1 MFDITRL
8 MQISESA
15 SLSFTKVQSPYDSM
29 SLEEACMFSRVQLL
43 ESEIEYHD
51 LMDECAN
58 DMIDAYYNSTQGIAL
73 TEAAEAEQ
81 KEKNVSWFTKVKEWF
96 INLFNRVIGWF
107 KALGSKIASLFKK
120 SGKQDNTAKQNA
132 NEKPEEKN
140 VEKNTQQPSTSKEEP
155 KEQPENKPEP
165 KNRDITFT
173 IKYAKGFGITNLT
186 KINDVDALINEKI
199 GDIMQEVC
207 TLMRELR
214 EAAGTGF
221 NNSYS
226 SRLSELISSHTD
238 YKAKY
243 EEKLADTLLEYVNGT
258 FVSSKSYSDYSE
270 YLKDIKSSIETKE
283 VTVNIANV
291 NARSGYGSLDDKY
304 IWKIL
309 NQEIDKESGVKQD
322 LDYRRD
328 DYDILLNATNKMIS
342 RADKEKKYIAGI
354 MDRVI
359 SDFKNAKIDD
369 NKMINFAKSMVS
381 STTKE
386 VNKLLSFQVTLV
398 NTLTFV
404 VQAYKVSY
412 NNFINAISRG
422 N

>member
-15 SLSFTKVQSPYDSM
+15 SLSFTKAQSPYNSM

-43 ESEIEYHD
+43 ESEIEYRD

-58 DMIDAYYNSTQGIAL
+58 DMIDAYYNNTQGITL

-96 INLFNRVIGWF
+96 VNLFNRVIEWF
-107 KALGSKIASLFKK
+107 KALGSKIAGLFKK
-120 SGKQDNTAKQNA
+120 SGKQDNAAKQNTT
-132 NEKPEEKN
+132 EKPEEKN
-140 VEKNTQQPSTSKEEP
+140 VEKNAQQPSTSREEP
-155 KEQPENKPEP
+155 KAQPENKPEP

-186 KINDVDALINEKI
+186 KINDVDALIDIEI
-199 GDIMQEVC
+199 GDIMQEVY

-214 EAAGTGF
+214 EVAGTGF
-221 NNSYS
+221 ENSYS
-226 SRLSELISSHTD
+226 SRLSELISSHTE
-238 YKAKY
+238 YKAKH
-243 EEKLADTLLEYVNGT
+243 EEKLADTLLEYINST

-283 VTVNIANV
+283 VTVNIANI

-328 DYDILLNATNKMIS
+328 NYDILLNATNKMIS

-359 SDFKNAKIDD
+359 NDFKNAKIDD

-381 STTKE
+381 SATKE